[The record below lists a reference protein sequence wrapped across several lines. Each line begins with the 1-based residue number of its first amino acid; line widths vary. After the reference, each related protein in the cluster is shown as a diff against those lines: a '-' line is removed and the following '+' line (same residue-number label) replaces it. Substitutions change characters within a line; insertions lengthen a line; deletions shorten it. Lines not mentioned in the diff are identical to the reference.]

1 MNQLDRVVQI
11 GIGNRGFVFHVVVHR
26 LVVDRIRRHE
36 PDLVSGFLKNLRC
49 ICGWGASNKDV
60 ASDHRNEL
68 ALSISVAV
76 NVPLRSL
83 N

>member
-36 PDLVSGFLKNLRC
+36 PDLDPAFLKTFAVSVGGELRTKTSLQIIERAC
-49 ICGWGASNKDV
+49 AGHQCRRRCTV
-60 ASDHRNEL
+60 A
-68 ALSISVAV
+68 
-76 NVPLRSL
+76 
-83 N
+83 